1 MLFWFDYLTADV
13 LGVSMCIDR
22 VQNKPTTLFQIL
34 LTLFKLWM
42 KISWSLKVFFI
53 SVQALYSYPN
63 PTLEDLLSLSLFFLF
78 FLLSAIRHSQGYR
91 RTPRIWAARS
101 IQQLENSPRPLTHR
115 ACASLNKCMARAA
128 VTDEPGDDIWYPG
141 RHVDKFYIYENAEM
155 CTKIHGMHAARW
167 KWDLIVV
174 GSVRFHWPWRM

>member
-22 VQNKPTTLFQIL
+22 VQNKPTTLSQIL

-42 KISWSLKVFFI
+42 KICLSLKVFF
-53 SVQALYSYPN
+53 
-63 PTLEDLLSLSLFFLF
+63 LLVSKPFILILIQLWRIYSLFFF
-78 FLLSAIRHSQGYR
+78 FLQSAIRHSQGYR

-101 IQQLENSPRPLTHR
+101 IQQLENSPRPLTDR

-141 RHVDKFYIYENAEM
+141 RHVDKFYIYDENAEM

>member
-22 VQNKPTTLFQIL
+22 VQNKPTTLSQIL

-63 PTLEDLLSLSLFFLF
+63 QTLEDLLSLSLFFFVF
-78 FLLSAIRHSQGYR
+78 FAVSNQTFTRLSKDTKNMSSQIDSTVR
-91 RTPRIWAARS
+91 KLPEATDP
-101 IQQLENSPRPLTHR
+101 P
-115 ACASLNKCMARAA
+115 CMCFSEQVYGQSCCDRW
-128 VTDEPGDDIWYPG
+128 TRG
-141 RHVDKFYIYENAEM
+141 RH
-155 CTKIHGMHAARW
+155 
-167 KWDLIVV
+167 LI
-174 GSVRFHWPWRM
+174 SWQACR

>member
-63 PTLEDLLSLSLFFLF
+63 PTLEDLLSLSLFFCF
-78 FLLSAIRHSQGYR
+78 FCC
-91 RTPRIWAARS
+91 
-101 IQQLENSPRPLTHR
+101 QQSDIHKVIEGHQEYEQPDRFNS
-115 ACASLNKCMARAA
+115 
-128 VTDEPGDDIWYPG
+128 
-141 RHVDKFYIYENAEM
+141 
-155 CTKIHGMHAARW
+155 
-167 KWDLIVV
+167 
-174 GSVRFHWPWRM
+174 